1 MENDKFNRSAL
12 IVTNSDCDVKPFLPA
27 FPVSKKAVEI
37 VISLNCPPTGL
48 RSRNGKYLG
57 YQKKRLIARAFSF
70 LVFLF
75 WSI

>member
-37 VISLNCPPTGL
+37 VISLNCSPPD
-48 RSRNGKYLG
+48 
-57 YQKKRLIARAFSF
+57 
-70 LVFLF
+70 
-75 WSI
+75 